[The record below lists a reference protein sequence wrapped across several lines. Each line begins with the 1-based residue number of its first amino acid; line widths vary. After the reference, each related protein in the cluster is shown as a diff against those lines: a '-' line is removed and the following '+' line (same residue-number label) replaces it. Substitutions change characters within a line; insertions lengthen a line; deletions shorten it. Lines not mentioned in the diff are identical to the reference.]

1 MTLLRLKPGRHNSF
15 PSSALLVRCVL
26 VWCGQNSL
34 NHPES
39 LLMSTVP
46 ATAPKPATGPE
57 REASPPLAPFVSSA
71 ARLPEHLRSATVLV
85 VDDQPVNL
93 NFFQRLLA
101 RGGYQNVV
109 TAADGNEALEAFRR
123 LKPDLMVLDLLMP
136 GLDGFGVMEV
146 LTAEQGPNPIP
157 VLVLSGDERPEVRR
171 RALSCGA
178 RDFLAKP
185 FDPQEALLRIQN
197 LLEVRAL
204 HRLTVEAAEARYR
217 TLVEDASDPIYRL
230 DLTGRI
236 TYANRA
242 ARTLF
247 GDGDGIAAGID
258 FLERVRPEDRQAVI
272 HQFQQQVQ
280 QETPEIYSEFAV
292 RREDGREVW
301 IGQKSHPD
309 RVADRV
315 VGISAMA
322 RDITERRIT
331 EGVKDELISVVS
343 HELRTPLTAI
353 RASLGLLSGG
363 LLETQ
368 PERAGRM
375 LDVALRNTERLTR
388 LVNDFLDLERMAA
401 GKLDIVRG
409 AFPLR
414 ELIAQVAE
422 EMRPVVDRA
431 DVWLVCDVP
440 DVVVNI
446 DADRVHQVLN
456 NLLSNAVKFSPPQ
469 GTVWVGA
476 SVMGTELELWVRDQ
490 GPGIPMGKL
499 ESVFER
505 FEQVDASD
513 ARKKG
518 GSGLGLAICRSIV
531 RLHGGRI
538 WAESQP
544 GRGSTFRFALPDSVA
559 SGHGASLVAA

>member
-1 MTLLRLKPGRHNSF
+1 MTSVPTAQKPVTEAG
-15 PSSALLVRCVL
+15 
-26 VWCGQNSL
+26 
-34 NHPES
+34 
-39 LLMSTVP
+39 TP
-46 ATAPKPATGPE
+46 A
-57 REASPPLAPFVSSA
+57 APFVAAA
-71 ARLPEHLRSATVLV
+71 ARLPDHLRSATVLV
-85 VDDQPVNL
+85 VDDQAVNL
-93 NFFQRLLA
+93 NFFQRLLK
-101 RGGYQNVV
+101 RGGYENIF
-109 TAADGNEALEAFRR
+109 TAADGNEALEVFRR
-123 LKPDLMVLDLLMP
+123 VRPDLIVLDLLMP
-136 GLDGFGVMEV
+136 GLDGFGVMEA
-146 LTAEQGPNPIP
+146 LREEQGPNPVP

-217 TLVEDASDPIYRL
+217 ALVEDASDPIYRL
-230 DLTGRI
+230 DLDGRI
-236 TYANRA
+236 AYANRA
-242 ARTLF
+242 ARALF
-247 GDGDGIAAGID
+247 CDENGHATGVD
-258 FLERVRPEDRQAVI
+258 FLSRVRPEDRDALRQ
-272 HQFQQQVQ
+272 QFAELMMPEGA
-280 QETPEIYSEFAV
+280 ETYTEFAV
-292 RREDGREVW
+292 RTVDGREVW
-301 IGQKSHPD
+301 IGQKAH
-309 RVADRV
+309 ADQMGDLV
-315 VGISAMA
+315 VGLSAMA
-322 RDITERRIT
+322 RDITQRRLTER
-331 EGVKDELISVVS
+331 VKDELISVVS

-363 LLETQ
+363 LLEAQ

-414 ELIAQVAE
+414 ELVAQVAE

-440 DVVVNI
+440 DMVGNI
-446 DADRVHQVLN
+446 DADRIHQVLN
-456 NLLSNAVKFSPPQ
+456 NLLSNAVKFSPPA

-476 SVMGTELELWVRDQ
+476 TARGNELELWVRDQ
-490 GPGIPMGKL
+490 GPGIPAGKL

-544 GRGSTFRFALPDSVA
+544 GKGSTFRFTLPAAVA
-559 SGHGASLVAA
+559 PGSGLELASAA

>member
-1 MTLLRLKPGRHNSF
+1 MT
-15 PSSALLVRCVL
+15 
-26 VWCGQNSL
+26 
-34 NHPES
+34 
-39 LLMSTVP
+39 T
-46 ATAPKPATGPE
+46 
-57 REASPPLAPFVSSA
+57 VSSA
-71 ARLPEHLRSATVLV
+71 QPHDLRGDGPRAMTPLAAVPSRLPEHLRAAKVLV
-85 VDDQPVNL
+85 VDDQAVNL
-93 NFFQRLLA
+93 NFFQRLLS
-101 RGGYQNVV
+101 RGGYVNVY
-109 TAADGNEALEAFRR
+109 TAADGNEALDVFHRVR
-123 LKPDLMVLDLLMP
+123 PDLVVLDLLMP

-146 LTAEQGPNPIP
+146 LSEEQGPNPVP

-204 HRLTVEAAEARYR
+204 HRLTMEAAEARYSA
-217 TLVEDASDPIYRL
+217 LVEEASDPIYRL
-230 DLTGRI
+230 DPSGRI
-236 TYANRA
+236 TYANKA
-242 ARTLF
+242 ARQLL
-247 GDGDGIAAGID
+247 GDAEGNAMGID
-258 FLERVRPEDRQAVI
+258 LLERVRPEDREAVTA
-272 HQFQQQVQ
+272 QLREQLQLQV
-280 QETPEIYSEFAV
+280 PESYVEFAV
-292 RREDGREVW
+292 KTQDGREVW

-315 VGISAMA
+315 VGVSAMA
-322 RDITERRIT
+322 RDVTQRRLTER
-331 EGVKDELISVVS
+331 VKDELISVVS

-401 GKLDIVRG
+401 GKLDIVR
-409 AFPLR
+409 ASFPLR
-414 ELIAQVAE
+414 ELVAQVAE
-422 EMRPVVDRA
+422 EMRPMVDRA

-440 DVVVNI
+440 DVI
-446 DADRVHQVLN
+446 THLDADRVHQVLN
-456 NLLSNAVKFSPPQ
+456 NLLSNAVKFSPQQ

-476 SVMGTELELWVRDQ
+476 AVRGDELEMWVRDQ
-490 GPGIPMGKL
+490 GPGIPASKL

-538 WAESQP
+538 WAESQT
-544 GRGSTFRFALPDSVA
+544 GKGSTFRFSVPAAVEAGSSAHMA
-559 SGHGASLVAA
+559 SAA

>member
-1 MTLLRLKPGRHNSF
+1 
-15 PSSALLVRCVL
+15 
-26 VWCGQNSL
+26 
-34 NHPES
+34 
-39 LLMSTVP
+39 MSTVP
-46 ATAPKPATGPE
+46 TAYTPSAGAPRDVATPV
-57 REASPPLAPFVSSA
+57 APFVTA
-71 ARLPEHLRSATVLV
+71 GARLPEHLRSATVLV
-85 VDDQPVNL
+85 VDDQAVNL
-93 NFFQRLLA
+93 NFFQRLLS
-101 RGGYQNVV
+101 RGGYQNVY
-109 TAADGNEALEAFRR
+109 TAADGNEALEAFQRVR
-123 LKPDLMVLDLLMP
+123 PDLIVLDLLMP
-136 GLDGFGVMEV
+136 GLDGFGVMEA
-146 LTAEQGPNPIP
+146 LSAEQGPNPVP

-217 TLVEDASDPIYRL
+217 ALVEEASDPIYRL
-230 DLTGRI
+230 DTAGRI
-236 TYANRA
+236 AYANRA
-242 ARTLF
+242 ARALL
-247 GDGDGIAAGID
+247 GDAHGHATGIS
-258 FLERVRPEDRQAVI
+258 FLERVRAEDREAVSR
-272 HQFQQQVQ
+272 QFQEQVQ
-280 QETPEIYSEFAV
+280 LETPEVYSEFAV
-292 RREDGREVW
+292 RTHDGREVW
-301 IGQKSHPD
+301 IGQKAHPD
-309 RVADRV
+309 RVGDRV
-315 VGISAMA
+315 VGVSAMA
-322 RDITERRIT
+322 RDITQRRLTER
-331 EGVKDELISVVS
+331 VKDELISVVS

-414 ELIAQVAE
+414 ELVAQVAE

-440 DVVVNI
+440 DVVAHI

-456 NLLSNAVKFSPPQ
+456 NLLSNAVKFSPPT

-476 SVMGTELELWVRDQ
+476 SLHGDELELWVRDQ
-490 GPGIPMGKL
+490 GPGIPAGKL

-538 WAESQP
+538 WAESLP
-544 GRGSTFRFALPDSVA
+544 GKGSTFRFTLPASVEA
-559 SGHGASLVAA
+559 GTMSLAAA

>member
-1 MTLLRLKPGRHNSF
+1 MTTMPHTEMPAGARR
-15 PSSALLVRCVL
+15 
-26 VWCGQNSL
+26 
-34 NHPES
+34 
-39 LLMSTVP
+39 P
-46 ATAPKPATGPE
+46 ATPAVT
-57 REASPPLAPFVSSA
+57 PLSA
-71 ARLPEHLRSATVLV
+71 VPSRLPEHLRSSRVLV
-85 VDDQPVNL
+85 VDDQVVNL
-93 NFFQRLLA
+93 HFFQRLLS
-101 RGGYQNVV
+101 RGGYQNVYS
-109 TAADGNEALEAFRR
+109 AADGNEALEVFHRVR
-123 LKPDLMVLDLLMP
+123 PDLVVLDLLMP
-136 GLDGFGVMEV
+136 GLDGFGVMDA
-146 LTAEQGPNPIP
+146 LRAEQGPNPVP

-217 TLVEDASDPIYRL
+217 ALVEDTSDPIYRL
-230 DLTGRI
+230 DASGCI
-236 TYANRA
+236 VYANRA
-242 ARTLF
+242 ARSLL
-247 GDGDGIAAGID
+247 GDADGRVSGID
-258 FLERVRPEDRQAVI
+258 FLERVRAEDREGVSALLHEQLRADA
-272 HQFQQQVQ
+272 
-280 QETPEIYSEFAV
+280 PEQYIEFAV
-292 RREDGREVW
+292 RAADGREVW
-301 IGQKSHPD
+301 IGQKSHADRAGD
-309 RVADRV
+309 RVL
-315 VGISAMA
+315 GISAMA
-322 RDITERRIT
+322 RDITQRRLTER
-331 EGVKDELISVVS
+331 VKDELISVVS

-409 AFPLR
+409 SFPLR
-414 ELIAQVAE
+414 ELVAQVAE
-422 EMRPVVDRA
+422 EMRPVLDRA

-440 DVVVNI
+440 DVTTHL

-476 SVMGTELELWVRDQ
+476 RIDGDDLELWVRDQ
-490 GPGIPMGKL
+490 GPGIPAAKL

-544 GRGSTFRFALPDSVA
+544 EKGSTFRFTLPGSVQAVAMEMA
-559 SGHGASLVAA
+559 SAA